1 MEVKVTR
8 YKFSTKY
15 TLGIM
20 TIDNHFFGYSL
31 EDAVRDDKI
40 KDETAIPEGT
50 YSICFRE
57 KDTRLTSVYRK
68 KYDWF
73 TYHLE
78 IQGIPNFRYVYIH
91 EGNHR
96 DHTSGCILVGR
107 EAQRRTISK
116 SAEAY
121 SDVYRYIS
129 KALKQG
135 ETVTIEITNINS

>member
-1 MEVKVTR
+1 
-8 YKFSTKY
+8 
-15 TLGIM
+15 M
-20 TIDNHFFGYSL
+20 TIDDHFFGYSL
-31 EDAVRDDKI
+31 EDAVRDHKI
-40 KDETAIPEGT
+40 KHETAIPEGT

-57 KDTRLTSVYRK
+57 KDTRLTGTYRK

-78 IQGIPNFRYVYIH
+78 IQGIPNFSYVYIH

-107 EAQRRTISK
+107 EAMRRSIGK

-121 SDVYRYIS
+121 SDVYKYIS

-135 ETVTIEITNINS
+135 ENVTIEIKDIN